1 MENQPFILDDETRGI
16 LGDVRRLLDELRRR
30 GVGGDTIRAVLAE
43 DGPARLVVGRSG
55 DVRFPGC
62 TGRGLHLTPLER
74 TLYAFVLRNPAGVRA
89 EQMWEHYAELLEDYR
104 RWTVFS
110 DKEQAEAAV
119 DALCDDDRSALQ
131 TNVSRIRR
139 KFTDTIG
146 HEAALRFA
154 IVRGKDGAYRI
165 AAPRDAV
172 VLLGA

>member
-1 MENQPFILDDETRGI
+1 MKPEGSSGMSAAFSTSFA
-16 LGDVRRLLDELRRR
+16 
-30 GVGGDTIRAVLAE
+30 GGASAAIPSGPSSQRTA
-43 DGPARLVVGRSG
+43 PARLVVGRSG

-110 DKEQAEAAV
+110 DEEQAEAAV

-146 HEAALRFA
+146 REAALRFA